1 MGFFNRWGKYGEGN
15 NPMSSKLTRWTHQLD
30 KLNEYDRVPVAESRL
45 HPARK
50 FIGLFAGEHIAATEF
65 VIGAMFVI
73 HGVSAKDLILG
84 LLLGNLMAVLS
95 WAFIAAPIAVRTRL
109 TLYWYLR
116 KIGGPG
122 LSYIYNVANAVLYCI
137 LAGAMIAVSATAVG
151 LAFDIPTPALT
162 DIYPNSV
169 SWIMIT
175 LFVGSVVTVFAILGF
190 DQVSRFSTVS
200 APWMFVIF
208 IAGAIALLPGI
219 GAINSM
225 ADLWKVAG
233 TKIWN
238 GIPTVGQ
245 EKYGFWHIAFF
256 AWFANLA
263 MHVGLSDMAMFRY
276 AKNWKYGFISAFGM
290 FPGHFL
296 AWIASGIM
304 VAAVNR
310 EMNPGMMAYT
320 AAGLAGAVAV
330 VIAGWT
336 TANPTMYRAGLAL
349 QTATPNWARWKV
361 TAVAGTI
368 TTVVAIFPMVFLR
381 LLDFVALYG
390 LILMPIGAVVF
401 AEHWILPRLN
411 ISKYR
416 AETYK
421 RFLNWQALL
430 TWVLSLVI
438 VFLLPIHIFFKWL
451 PGYFIAQVLYIS
463 LIFVT
468 DRKVNKGQKEKHNL

>member
-1 MGFFNRWGKYGEGN
+1 
-15 NPMSSKLTRWTHQLD
+15 MSTKLTRWTYQLD
-30 KLNEYDRVPVAESRL
+30 KLNEYDRVPVAENQL
-45 HPARK
+45 YPARK

-73 HGVSAKDLILG
+73 HGVSAKDLVFG
-84 LLLGNLMAVLS
+84 LFLGNLMAVLS

-122 LSYIYNVANAVLYCI
+122 LSYIYNVANAILYCI

-151 LAFDIPTPALT
+151 LAFAIPTPALT
-162 DIYPNSV
+162 DIYPNSL
-169 SWIMIT
+169 SWIVIT
-175 LFVGSVVTVFAILGF
+175 LLVGSVVTAFAILGF
-190 DQVSRFSTVS
+190 DKVSRFSTVS

-208 IAGAIALLPGI
+208 IAGAIALLPGMGEI
-219 GAINSM
+219 KSL
-225 ADLWKVAG
+225 ADLWKVAE
-233 TKIWN
+233 TKIWT
-238 GIPTVGQ
+238 GVPTPGQ

-263 MHVGLSDMAMFRY
+263 MHVGLSDLAIFRY
-276 AKNWKYGFISAFGM
+276 AKNWRYGFISAFGM
-290 FPGHFL
+290 FPGHFF

-304 VAAVNR
+304 VAVVNR

-320 AAGLAGAVAV
+320 AAGLAGAIAV

-361 TAVAGTI
+361 TAAAGTI
-368 TTVVAIFPMVFLR
+368 TTIVAVFPMVFLR

-390 LILMPIGAVVF
+390 LLLMPIGAVVF
-401 AEHWILPRLN
+401 AEHWILPVLN
-411 ISKYR
+411 IHQYR
-416 AETYK
+416 AETFK

-430 TWVLSLVI
+430 AWVVSLAI
-438 VFLLPIHIFFKWL
+438 VFLLPIHLFFKWL
-451 PGYFIAQVLYIS
+451 PGYLIAQILYI
-463 LIFVT
+463 LLVFVT
-468 DRKVNKGQKEKHNL
+468 DRKPNKTQLTNKER

>member
-1 MGFFNRWGKYGEGN
+1 M
-15 NPMSSKLTRWTHQLD
+15 PSKLSNLARRLD
-30 KLNEYDRVPVAESRL
+30 QLNEYDRAPVEETQL

-50 FIGLFAGEHIAATEF
+50 FIGLFAGEHVAATEF

-73 HGVSAKDLILG
+73 HGVSAKDLIFG

-95 WAFIAAPIAVRTRL
+95 WTFIAAPIAVRTRL

-122 LSYIYNVANAVLYCI
+122 FSYLYNVANALLYCV
-137 LAGAMIAVSATAVG
+137 LAGAMISVSATAVG
-151 LAFDIPTPALT
+151 LAFDLPTPALT
-162 DIYPNSV
+162 DILPNSV
-169 SWIMIT
+169 SWVVIT
-175 LFVGSVVTVFAILGF
+175 LFVGTVVTVFAILGF

-200 APWMFVIF
+200 APWMFTIF

-219 GAINSM
+219 GKVDSL
-225 ADLWKVAG
+225 ADLWHVAE
-233 TKIWN
+233 TRIWN
-238 GIPTVGQ
+238 GIPTAGQ

-263 MHVGLSDMAMFRY
+263 MHVGLSDMALFRY
-276 AKNWKYGFISAFGM
+276 AKSWKYGFISAFGI

-310 EMNPGMMAYT
+310 EMNPGVMAFT
-320 AAGLAGAVAV
+320 AAGVAGAVAV
-330 VIAGWT
+330 VVAGWT

-361 TAVAGTI
+361 TAAAGII
-368 TTVVAIFPMVFLR
+368 TTIVAIFPMVFLR

-390 LILMPIGAVVF
+390 LILMPVGAIVF

-411 ISKYR
+411 IRKYR
-416 AETYK
+416 AELHR

-430 TWVLSLVI
+430 TWILTLLI
-438 VFLLPIHIFFKWL
+438 VFVLPIHMFFKWL
-451 PGYFIAQVLYIS
+451 PGYFIAQILYVVLI
-463 LIFVT
+463 LFT
-468 DRKVNKGQKEKHNL
+468 DREPAGGIREQGRRTNE